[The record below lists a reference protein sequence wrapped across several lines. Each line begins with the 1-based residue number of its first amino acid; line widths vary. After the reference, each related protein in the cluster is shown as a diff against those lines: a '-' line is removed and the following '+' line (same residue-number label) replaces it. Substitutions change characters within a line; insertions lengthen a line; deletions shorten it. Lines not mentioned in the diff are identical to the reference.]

1 MTTRR
6 TQTSCVGYRCRVVEV
21 KDREGSTVVATTT
34 TLLVEAITVA
44 LIRVLAVV
52 AMIMEGLLVV
62 EVREGLMAMAVE
74 VMEANI
80 KEGFRE
86 KLVPV
91 VVNSMVLFRVMAV
104 LLHKDG
110 GTHRKE
116 ITHIQEGEV
125 MFLFME
131 GQGGTFTILSMVVA
145 IVEIKWAMSLIISLI
160 FSLAISM
167 EEVYSRASRLVMAML
182 LPSSKLVQVS
192 IRVTMDRTLFR
203 DMGDTYIRV
212 KVE

>member
-91 VVNSMVLFRVMAV
+91 VVNSMVLFRVMVV